1 MKTMYKVKK
10 TVIFLF
16 AGFIVACGA
25 ETVAA
30 IIFLPA
36 FAADWPVVGDNDY
49 EIELRPNADNMN
61 VESGIFPGEE
71 RHFSNP
77 DRNENVLS
85 GSFDGLYIEFTI
97 QRLTGSVQYTG
108 RMIPVSD
115 TDHTITRIELTSS
128 EGDLVLGQ

>member
-10 TVIFLF
+10 ITIIFF
-16 AGFIVACGA
+16 ASFIVACGV

-49 EIELRPNADNMN
+49 EIELRPNDDNQG
-61 VESGIFPGEE
+61 VVSGIFPGEE
-71 RHFSNP
+71 RHFSDP
-77 DRNENVLS
+77 DRDGNVLN
-85 GSFDGLYIEFTI
+85 GSFAGLQIEFTI
-97 QRLTGSVQYTG
+97 ERPSGNVQYTG
-108 RMIPVSD
+108 TMVPVSE
-115 TDHTITRIELTSS
+115 TDHTITRIVLTSS